1 MYRLWNNCKYKGK
14 DLFRSF
20 DFVFWTLAY
29 PIIMAIFFNAAFGG
43 MLNPN
48 LERVKIGISGE
59 NQMLPILEEIDFLD
73 LHLIE
78 GDEYEEKLY
87 NEEIHGYVDDNLNLI
102 VAKSGIQQTI
112 IKEVLE
118 QLKQTIKL
126 NRPFDG
132 REFSVNY
139 VSSRDQKANAT
150 TIVFYSLI
158 AMVSTYGVFAGIETV
173 SLIQAN
179 LSNLGIRLNV
189 TPLKKKDFLMAG
201 TIVAF
206 LLNLLSN
213 VMLLLFIEYILK
225 IELFKEY
232 LYSLLLIILGNLF
245 GIALGIFIGSSNKK
259 SVNVKTVTGI
269 AVTLFLS
276 FLSGMMS
283 PWIKIII
290 DKNVPIIGRI
300 NPISIIS
307 NNLYRINILGSTKS
321 VTEGI
326 VILLIYTLLL
336 LFMSYIFLRRKSYDS
351 I

>member
-1 MYRLWNNCKYKGK
+1 MYRLWNNCKYQGK
-14 DLFRSF
+14 DLFRNF

-48 LERVKIGISGE
+48 IERVKVGISGE
-59 NQMLPILEEIDFLD
+59 NQILPILEEIDFLD

-78 GDEYEEKLY
+78 EDEYDKKLY
-87 NEEIHGYVDDNLNLI
+87 NEEIHGYVDDNFNLI

-126 NRPFDG
+126 NRPIDG

-139 VSSRDQKANAT
+139 VSLRNQKANAT
-150 TIVFYSLI
+150 TIIFYSLI

-179 LSNLGIRLNV
+179 LSNLGIRLNI

-336 LFMSYIFLRRKSYDS
+336 LSMSYIFLRRKSYDS

>member
-1 MYRLWNNCKYKGK
+1 MYRLWNNCKYQGK
-14 DLFRSF
+14 DLFRNF

-48 LERVKIGISGE
+48 IERVKVGISRE

-78 GDEYEEKLY
+78 GDEYDKKLY

-126 NRPFDG
+126 NRPIDG
-132 REFSVNY
+132 SEFSVNY
-139 VSSRDQKANAT
+139 VSLRNQKANAT
-150 TIVFYSLI
+150 TIIFYSLI

>member
-1 MYRLWNNCKYKGK
+1 MYRLWNNCKYQGK
-14 DLFRSF
+14 DLFRNF

-59 NQMLPILEEIDFLD
+59 NQILPILEEIDFLD

-78 GDEYEEKLY
+78 GDEYEKKLY

-126 NRPFDG
+126 NRPIDG
-132 REFSVNY
+132 SEFSVNY
-139 VSSRDQKANAT
+139 VSLRNQKANAT
-150 TIVFYSLI
+150 TIIFYSLI

-259 SVNVKTVTGI
+259 SVNVKTATGI